1 VRIGSVSI
9 YHFDIQR
16 PGGGESSV
24 LATTEHHFDRPDRP
38 IVVLVHGAMDRARSF
53 RRVVDSLAD
62 LRVVTYDR
70 RGYGDSVDAE
80 PASGLGD
87 HLADLLEVI
96 GDRRATVVAH
106 SAASHIAVL
115 AAIERPDRIA
125 SIGLWEPA
133 APWMDFW
140 PERARQ
146 SVARIA
152 AAPDPGDVA
161 ERGVIA
167 MAGEQAWNRLS
178 EAARQQRRAEGAAFV
193 LDMESGMS
201 PPYDWADVLVPCVIG
216 YGASWPHVE
225 TSPRLAQTLA
235 CSTFTIEQASH
246 VAHLTHPAEFAEFVR
261 RAVAAA

>member
-1 VRIGSVSI
+1 MLV
-9 YHFDIQR
+9 
-16 PGGGESSV
+16 
-24 LATTEHHFDRPDRP
+24 TTEHHFDRPDLP
-38 IVVLVHGAMDRARSF
+38 MVVLVHGALDRSRSF
-53 RRVVDSLAD
+53 RRVVDCLAD

-96 GDRRATVVAH
+96 GQRRVTVVAH

-115 AAIERPDRIA
+115 AATEHPDRIA

-140 PERARQ
+140 PEKARQ

-178 EAARQQRRAEGAAFV
+178 ASARQQRRAEGAAFV
-193 LDMESGMS
+193 LDMEAGMS
-201 PPYDWADVLVPCVIG
+201 PPYDWADLLVPCVIG
-216 YGASWPHVE
+216 YGASWPHVK
-225 TSPRLAQTLA
+225 TSPQLAERLG
-235 CSTFTIEQASH
+235 CSTFTIAQASH
-246 VAHLTHPAEFAEFVR
+246 VAHLTHPGEFAAFVR
-261 RAVAAA
+261 RSVAAAPG